1 MSRQTRLAK
10 LKANAY
16 IKKWSNILNISNSD
30 SLSDSSSVDS
40 ENFIRKKNHKL
51 QRSKSLQEISFEEQ
65 ILKRS
70 NSLNCIFQEFHCKM
84 NAIYRELKYF
94 DKFDGKPSN
103 VDKFL
108 KNIDRLNG
116 LAIRE
121 NLTFADILPYILNK
135 IDGPLY
141 SSIANS
147 AIVTLVAFKEAIFRN
162 LGITES
168 SDAIFS
174 KIFSL
179 KQINFPTFESL
190 INEMDSL
197 YHKYVSAVAFENLKK
212 QYKSSY

>member
-1 MSRQTRLAK
+1 LE
-10 LKANAY
+10 
-16 IKKWSNILNISNSD
+16 
-30 SLSDSSSVDS
+30 SL
-40 ENFIRKKNHKL
+40 EPEKFLHNF
-51 QRSKSLQEISFEEQ
+51 SKSLNLLNI
-65 ILKRS
+65 ITLD
-70 NSLNCIFQEFHCKM
+70 NSELQTGKFFIEKM
-84 NAIYRELKYF
+84 EHIHKELKYF
-94 DKFDGKPSN
+94 DKFDGKPTN

-108 KNIDRLNG
+108 KNIERLNTI
-116 LAIRE
+116 AIRE
-121 NLTFADILPYILNK
+121 DLTFADILPYILNK

-168 SDAIFS
+168 SDAFFS

-197 YHKYVSAVAFENLKK
+197 YHKYVSAVAFENLKNNTNHPINHRLLLSTK
-212 QYKSSY
+212 NSIFLNKAQFLFLNVEFDTFQNSLTT